1 MGDRVSYET
10 PIMSMDEF
18 NIGLLEKDQIH
29 GLMIRSDENGYYTIG
44 IQINDTEVLKV
55 DSAAEDDAVKKMQ
68 YWAERVSSIQEMY
81 KERQPHL
88 DKFGGE

>member
-44 IQINDTEVLKV
+44 IQINDTEVVKV

-68 YWAERVSSIQEMY
+68 YWAERVPSIQEMY